1 MTTNVLFFIIGDWIK
16 SFAYAVTFV
25 LPLQFILYIT
35 TIFSSMDWAVTAEVC
50 SVIACINV
58 CFKLY
63 CIEIELDEIDE

>member
-58 CFKLY
+58 CIKLY
-63 CIEIELDEIDE
+63 CIELELDEIDE